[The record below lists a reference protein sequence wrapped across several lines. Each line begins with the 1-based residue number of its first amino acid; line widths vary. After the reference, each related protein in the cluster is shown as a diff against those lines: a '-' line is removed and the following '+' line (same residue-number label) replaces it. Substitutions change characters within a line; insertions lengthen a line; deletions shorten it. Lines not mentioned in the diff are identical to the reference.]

1 MEMSKELAN
10 VIHDCFVDIYGIK
23 PTQGVLESTYKVM
36 PDELKKLATEW
47 GGYDTEVQNQVLKFM
62 EEKAKIF

>member
-1 MEMSKELAN
+1 MTMSKELAN
-10 VIHDCFVDIYGIK
+10 VIHDSFVDIYGIK

-36 PDELKKLATEW
+36 PDELKELADKW

-62 EEKAKIF
+62 EEKARIF